1 MNGPTPRHLLHY
13 VTRRLRL
20 RRYLEDPGDGRRQPQ
35 IPAPVLLWALL
46 VGQILRQS
54 SFHAVE
60 ALVRS
65 AARRTLAIPT
75 PFSDDTLGYF
85 TERLDPRP
93 TRQALLSL
101 IRGAKRNKAFDD
113 CRWIGLAIDG
123 TGAGWRSHQGCSL
136 CRPQHNAQKRILGY
150 QHSFVMISVVGTGLS
165 LPFDGEPY
173 GPGDS
178 EYAAGQRLLRR
189 VMESLGKRFA
199 QYVVVDGEFSTA
211 SFLHTADELGL
222 RVVARLKNN
231 LPELFAAA
239 QQRFPCAHPTTVFR
253 HGADRVELWD
263 AEDFD
268 PWETLHWETVRV
280 FFYRQHKPDGT
291 VVEAYWL
298 TNFAAAT
305 ASPAALFRMAKSRWE
320 IENQGFNEAKIH
332 HGLEHICHHHANSLL
347 IGWLLAMLALTIERL
362 YRLRYLRR
370 GTHPLRSSAEL
381 FLTLWVNLFRPFPAD
396 SS

>member
-20 RRYLEDPGDGRRQPQ
+20 RGYLQDPGDGRRQPQ
-35 IPAPVLLWALL
+35 IPPQGLLWALL

-65 AARRTLAIPT
+65 SARRMLCIPA
-75 PFSDDTLGYF
+75 PFSDDALGYF
-85 TERLDPRP
+85 TERLDPGP

-101 IRGAKRNKAFDD
+101 LRGAKRNKAFDD

-123 TGAGWRSHQGCSL
+123 TGAGWRTHQGCSL
-136 CRPQHNAQKRILGY
+136 CRPRRNAQNQILGY

-165 LPFDGEPY
+165 LPCDGEPY
-173 GPGDS
+173 GSGDS

-189 VMESLGKRFA
+189 VIGSVGKRFA
-199 QYVVVDGEFSTA
+199 QYVVVDGAFATA
-211 SFLHTADELGL
+211 PFLHTASELGL
-222 RVVARLKNN
+222 RVVARLKDN
-231 LPELFAAA
+231 LPELLAAA
-239 QQRFPCAHPTTVFR
+239 QQRFPSGPPATVFL
-253 HGADRVELWD
+253 HGPDRVEMWD

-268 PWETLHWETVRV
+268 PWDTLDWETVRV

-298 TNFAAAT
+298 TNFASST
-305 ASPAALFRMAKSRWE
+305 AGPRSLFRMAKSRWE
-320 IENQGFNEAKIH
+320 IENQGFNEAKSR

-347 IGWLLAMLALTIERL
+347 IGWLLTMLALTIERL

-370 GTHPLRSSAEL
+370 GTHPIRSSAEL
-381 FLTLWVNLFRPFPAD
+381 FLTLWVNLFRPCSAD

>member
-1 MNGPTPRHLLHY
+1 MKGPTPRHLLHY

-20 RRYLEDPGDGRRQPQ
+20 RRYLQDPGDGRRQPQ
-35 IPAPVLLWALL
+35 IPAQALLWALL

-65 AARRTLAIPT
+65 PARRMLGIAT
-75 PFSDDTLGYF
+75 PFSDDALGYF
-85 TERLDPRP
+85 TQRLDPGP

-101 IRGAKRNKAFDD
+101 LRSAKRNKAFDD

-123 TGAGWRSHQGCSL
+123 TGAGWRTHQGCSL
-136 CRPQHNAQKRILGY
+136 CRPRRNVQEQILGY
-150 QHSFVMISVVGTGLS
+150 QHSFVMVSVVGTGLS
-165 LPFDGEPY
+165 LPCDGEPY

-189 VMESLGKRFA
+189 VIGSLGKRFA
-199 QYVVVDGEFSTA
+199 QYVVVDGGFATA
-211 SFLHTADELGL
+211 PFLRTAGECGL
-222 RVVARLKNN
+222 RVVARLKDN
-231 LPELFAAA
+231 LPELLAAA
-239 QQRFPCAHPTTVFR
+239 RQRFPAGPPATVFQQ
-253 HGADRVELWD
+253 GPDRVEMWD
-263 AEDFD
+263 ADDFD
-268 PWETLHWETVRV
+268 PWETLPWETIRV

-291 VVEAYWL
+291 VVQAYWL
-298 TNFAAAT
+298 TNFASSAAGPG
-305 ASPAALFRMAKSRWE
+305 SLFRMAKSRWE
-320 IENQGFNEAKIH
+320 IENQGFNEAKSR

-347 IGWLLAMLALTIERL
+347 ISWLLTILALTIERL

-370 GTHPLRSSAEL
+370 GAHPIRSSAEL
-381 FLTLWVNLFRPFPAD
+381 FLTLWINLFRPCPAN

>member
-20 RRYLEDPGDGRRQPQ
+20 RRYLQDPGDGRRQPQ
-35 IPAPVLLWALL
+35 IAAQTLLWALL

-65 AARRTLAIPT
+65 SARRALSILT
-75 PFSDDTLGYF
+75 PFCDDTLGYF

-101 IRGAKRNKAFDD
+101 LRGAKRNKAFDD

-123 TGAGWRSHQGCSL
+123 TGAGWRTQQGCSL
-136 CRPQHNAQKRILGY
+136 CRPRRNTQKQILGY

-189 VMESLGKRFA
+189 VIGGLGKRFA
-199 QYVVVDGEFSTA
+199 QYVVVDGEFATA
-211 SFLHTADELGL
+211 PFLHTASELGL

-231 LPELFAAA
+231 LPELLAAA
-239 QQRFPCAHPTTVFR
+239 QKRFPCGPPATVFQQ
-253 HGADRVELWD
+253 GADRVELWD

-268 PWETLHWETVRV
+268 PWDTLHWETVRV
-280 FFYRQHKPDGT
+280 FLYRQHKPDGT

-298 TNFAAAT
+298 TNFASST
-305 ASPAALFRMAKSRWE
+305 VGPRSLFRMAKSRWE
-320 IENQGFNEAKIH
+320 IENQGFNEAKNR

-347 IGWLLAMLALTIERL
+347 ISWLLAILALTIERL

-381 FLTLWVNLFRPFPAD
+381 FLTLWVNLFHPGPAD
-396 SS
+396 TS